1 MTEVFLALAVGVAV
15 GIWVTDRFHRRIM
28 RDFLEAM
35 QFTDQDLQR
44 LKQRL
49 SDKYMGETES
59 QIDIVEVKL
68 EQHSGTILAYRKD
81 TDQFLGQGSDREALI
96 QRLTENLTPCRV
108 IIAQEDGADL
118 LQKRNG

>member
-1 MTEVFLALAVGVAV
+1 MIEFFLALAVGIAV

-28 RDFLEAM
+28 RDFLDAM
-35 QFTDQDLQR
+35 QFSDQDLER

-49 SDKYMGETES
+49 TQQHTEES
-59 QIDIVEVKL
+59 QLDIVEVKL

-81 TDQFLGQGSDREALI
+81 TDQFLGQGTDREALI
-96 QRLTENLTPCRV
+96 ARLTENLTPCRV

-118 LQKRNG
+118 LQNNNS